1 MPNKEINEK
10 SNNVLKKIIN
20 RRQELNISQ
29 TDLALKL
36 NMTTSGYFKIEKGNS
51 KLDLIR
57 LFKIANLL
65 DTEAKDFF

>member
-36 NMTTSGYFKIEKGNS
+36 NRAKKNP
-51 KLDLIR
+51 KLLI
-57 LFKIANLL
+57 L
-65 DTEAKDFF
+65 DFF

>member
-57 LFKIANLL
+57 LFEIAYLL

>member
-1 MPNKEINEK
+1 MPNKEIVTK
-10 SNNVLKKIIN
+10 SNDVLKKIIE

-29 TDLALKL
+29 TDLAFKL

-57 LFKIANLL
+57 LLEIADLLKIDVKA
-65 DTEAKDFF
+65 FF